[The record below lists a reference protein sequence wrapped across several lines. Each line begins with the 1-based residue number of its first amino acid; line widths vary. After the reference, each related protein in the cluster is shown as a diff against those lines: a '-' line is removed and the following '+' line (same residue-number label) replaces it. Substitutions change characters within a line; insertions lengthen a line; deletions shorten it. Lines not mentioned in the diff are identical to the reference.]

1 MKDQLLPIARQ
12 LAKLYKVRA
21 GAMNARRQL
30 ERDLEIAKIDKSPTE
45 GWPGKNAEE
54 RKLAQEKAF
63 ISDQDITKTDNMI
76 DDCLE
81 ELSEA
86 TGQIEALEAE
96 RRAIEW
102 SIRDSLVD
110 AMMRR
115 HIQSDNCQQV
125 DGVFDDV
132 ADAETMNEVA
142 GDINAEYPLSDPWR
156 SEDGTILSSEI
167 PF

>member
-30 ERDLEIAKIDKSPTE
+30 ERDIELIKVDKSPID

-63 ISDQDITKTDNMI
+63 LADQDITRIDNMI

-110 AMMRR
+110 ALMRR
-115 HIQSDNCQQV
+115 HIQSDNLQV

-156 SEDGTILSSEI
+156 SEDGTSLSSEI

>member
-1 MKDQLLPIARQ
+1 MSNQLLPIARQ
-12 LAKLYKVRA
+12 LADLYKVRA
-21 GAMNARRQL
+21 GAINTRRQL
-30 ERDLEIAKIDKSPTE
+30 ERDMELVKVDKSPAD

-63 ISDQDITKTDNMI
+63 LADQDITRIDNMI

-81 ELSEA
+81 ELAEA

-102 SIRDSLVD
+102 SIRDGLVD
-110 AMMRR
+110 ALMRR
-115 HIQSDNCQQV
+115 NIQSNHQSI
-125 DGVFDDV
+125 DGSFDDV
-132 ADAETMNEVA
+132 ADADAMNEVA

-156 SEDGTILSSEI
+156 SEDGTSLSSEI